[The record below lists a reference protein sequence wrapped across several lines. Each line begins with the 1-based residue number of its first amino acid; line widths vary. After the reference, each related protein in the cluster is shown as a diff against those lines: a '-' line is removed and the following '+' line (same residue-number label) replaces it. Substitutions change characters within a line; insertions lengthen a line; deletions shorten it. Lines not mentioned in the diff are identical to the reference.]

1 MIETTMDLDAP
12 TLLALYTAGRAT
24 AREAIDDSDS
34 PWTGPLKTADQAL
47 GQGDVVG
54 MLRAW
59 NAAYLAAQR
68 SRCWASAVAVGDA
81 ALRIG
86 WSTGLHVAFE
96 AEARDAYFLALG
108 RARLQ
113 GAVEGVLRVA
123 QGFAALGDDDLVE
136 QCVHLVERLAQ
147 ASQER

>member
-1 MIETTMDLDAP
+1 MDLDAP
-12 TLLALYTAGRAT
+12 TLLALYTASHDGHAKDAGDAGET
-24 AREAIDDSDS
+24 
-34 PWTGPLKTADQAL
+34 PWAGPLQTADQAL
-47 GQGDVVG
+47 GEGDVVG

-113 GAVEGVLRVA
+113 GAIEGVLRVA

-136 QCVHLVERLAQ
+136 QRLHLVERLTQSDPAH
-147 ASQER
+147 

>member
-1 MIETTMDLDAP
+1 MIETAMDLDAP
-12 TLLALYTAGRAT
+12 TLLALYTASRNGTQDAVD
-24 AREAIDDSDS
+24 AADA

-47 GQGDVVG
+47 AQGDVVG

-68 SRCWASAVAVGDA
+68 SRCWTSAVAVGDA

-147 ASQER
+147 SDKGR